1 MFAPMA
7 IQGFSWF
14 LLANLMTNQMAQ
26 IENKNPTKA
35 EISKK

>member
-7 IQGFSWF
+7 IQGFSWI
-14 LLANLMTNQMAQ
+14 LLADLMTNQVTQ
-26 IENKNPTKA
+26 VQNKNLTEA